1 MKTQFKQFIKNI
13 DTRSLV
19 PMAVFVSIIAFLF
32 WPLKS
37 LSDTASL
44 PCTMLA
50 KSFCMFVL
58 GCYVSEILK
67 GKISR
72 KGFKF
77 ICILA
82 VIFCL
87 HIFIVDG
94 IDSLI
99 HFPPVSILWLPWDY
113 VNLTEVHPFFICLG
127 MIANYHY
134 EMIPDRPY
142 SFRKYGSMKRDIF
155 LAIFTFIAFVA
166 TMYGLHVPAFFENMS
181 VKTTWAVRYII
192 RILCFPSW
200 VMLMIY
206 LYKCLTSKWTLG
218 LIERFPKVMRFIS
231 ALAPVG
237 FLFIVFNST
246 RPFSI
251 YLWFDILYYPL
262 LAYLVVVTFRFIVH
276 LIKAL
281 VRKDFGWKEI
291 FLGHNN

>member
-13 DTRSLV
+13 NTRSLV
-19 PMAVFVSIIAFLF
+19 PMAVFVSVVAFGL

-94 IDSLI
+94 I
-99 HFPPVSILWLPWDY
+99 
-113 VNLTEVHPFFICLG
+113 
-127 MIANYHY
+127 
-134 EMIPDRPY
+134 
-142 SFRKYGSMKRDIF
+142 
-155 LAIFTFIAFVA
+155 
-166 TMYGLHVPAFFENMS
+166 AFF
-181 VKTTWAVRYII
+181 
-192 RILCFPSW
+192 
-200 VMLMIY
+200 
-206 LYKCLTSKWTLG
+206 
-218 LIERFPKVMRFIS
+218 LIQI
-231 ALAPVG
+231 
-237 FLFIVFNST
+237 
-246 RPFSI
+246 
-251 YLWFDILYYPL
+251 
-262 LAYLVVVTFRFIVH
+262 
-276 LIKAL
+276 AL
-281 VRKDFGWKEI
+281 VQCNHHGDAQFQQLCSKE
-291 FLGHNN
+291 